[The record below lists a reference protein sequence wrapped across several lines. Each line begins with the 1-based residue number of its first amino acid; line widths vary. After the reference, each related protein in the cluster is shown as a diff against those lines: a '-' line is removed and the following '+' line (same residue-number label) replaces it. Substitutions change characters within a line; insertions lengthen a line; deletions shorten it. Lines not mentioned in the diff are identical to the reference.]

1 MDTQNNSKPIIIGL
15 VIVVIVAVAVFLWWK
30 QAEAPVAPV
39 TTVDT
44 TVPPGTV
51 VATPTSTLPV
61 DSSAAI
67 QQSVQGIE
75 MGSLEQE
82 FQAIDK
88 DINAL

>member
-1 MDTQNNSKPIIIGL
+1 MDTQNNSKPIVIGL

-51 VATPTSTLPV
+51 EVPQTALPA

-67 QQSVQGIE
+67 QQSVQSIE

-82 FQAIDK
+82 FQAIDT
-88 DINAL
+88 DLNAL